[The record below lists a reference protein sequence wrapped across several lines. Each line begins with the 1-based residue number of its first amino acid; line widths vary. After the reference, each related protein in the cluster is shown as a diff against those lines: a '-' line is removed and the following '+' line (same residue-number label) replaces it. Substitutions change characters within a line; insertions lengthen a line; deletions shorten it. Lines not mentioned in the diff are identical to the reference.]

1 MIGWLMDNEWERKWK
16 EAVVAEYKELSR
28 HLLGK
33 TEGSHETRIV
43 GPRAEIW
50 VLNVS
55 NTKQKFCPFDQRAS
69 QFVVF
74 PVSH

>member
-1 MIGWLMDNEWERKWK
+1 MDNEWERKWK

-43 GPRAEIW
+43 GPRAEI
-50 VLNVS
+50 
-55 NTKQKFCPFDQRAS
+55 
-69 QFVVF
+69 
-74 PVSH
+74 